1 MLNCKFIV
9 FNYCNKII
17 LLLQVGMLEW
27 ETNSVKAGRVSSR
40 ASSSLATYN
49 IRTHGPF
56 FYKINKLLWEIY
68 NDII

>member
-1 MLNCKFIV
+1 M
-9 FNYCNKII
+9 FNYCNKSII
-17 LLLQVGMLEW
+17 LLQVGMLEW

-49 IRTHGPF
+49 IRTYGPF
-56 FYKINKLLWEIY
+56 LWNKKLIWNIY